1 MLKLFVS
8 RLLAVIPTL
17 LFASF
22 IIFGLMHIG
31 PSDPA
36 TLILGENA
44 TVERIAEIRT
54 QLGLDDPFV
63 VQYGKWAGRVV
74 QGDLGDSIIGSEPV
88 TTIIGRAFPHTLQL
102 VLAGVFISVAVGL
115 PLGVLAATRANRPTD
130 VAVTSGSVLGVS
142 IPSFWLALVL
152 ISFFAVRL
160 GWLPARGF
168 VLVTEGM
175 GDAFRTTV
183 LPAIVVS
190 TSGIAIVTRQVR
202 GALIEA
208 LSADSVRTHMAKG
221 LSGQKILWKYAM
233 RNSGVTIITVIGLL
247 VNTTLGATVVVETVF
262 AIPGMGFRVLN
273 AASGRDFPVIQ
284 GIVLTYVVIVLV
296 LNFVIDILY
305 RIIDPR
311 IT

>member
-1 MLKLFVS
+1 MVKLLIT
-8 RLLAVIPTL
+8 RLFAVIPTL
-17 LFASF
+17 IFATF

-31 PSDPA
+31 PADPA
-36 TLILGENA
+36 TVILGENA
-44 TVERIAEIRT
+44 TEERIAEIRE
-54 QLGLDDPFV
+54 QLGLEDPLV
-63 VQYGKWAGRVV
+63 VQYGKWLGRIV
-74 QGDLGDSIIGSEPV
+74 QGDLGDSIIGSERV
-88 TTIIGRAFPHTLQL
+88 ATIIGRALPNTLQL
-102 VLAGVFISVAVGL
+102 VLAGVSISVLVGI

-130 VAVTSGSVLGVS
+130 VVVTSGSVLGVS
-142 IPSFWLALVL
+142 IPNFWLALVL
-152 ISFFAVRL
+152 ISIFAVRW

-168 VLVTEGM
+168 VLVNEGL

-221 LSGQKILWKYAM
+221 LPAWKILWKHAM
-233 RNSGVTIITVIGLL
+233 RNSAVTIVTVIGLL

-262 AIPGMGFRVLN
+262 AIPGMGSRVLT

-284 GIVLTYVVIVLV
+284 GVVLTYVIIVLM
-296 LNFVIDILY
+296 LNLVIDILY
-305 RIIDPR
+305 RVIDPR
-311 IT
+311 IN